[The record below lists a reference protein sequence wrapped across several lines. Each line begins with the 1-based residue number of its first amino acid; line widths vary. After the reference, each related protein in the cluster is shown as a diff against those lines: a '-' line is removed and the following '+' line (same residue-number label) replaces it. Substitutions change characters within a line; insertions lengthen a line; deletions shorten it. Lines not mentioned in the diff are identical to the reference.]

1 MQTPTQFVDLE
12 TARAA
17 RGLRLVLAAGIP
29 SPWSEAAKGIF
40 RVKEVPFVA
49 VRLLPTDKEVRQWTR
64 TRNSPVAMFDDEPAR
79 TGWADILELAERI
92 GPSRSLVPARPAD
105 RVKMFGLAHEV
116 VGEGGLA
123 WSSRIVSIAEGLA
136 TDGVRGFPP
145 FIGKFLG
152 DRYGFVEARVGLAKD
167 RVREGLELLVAEL
180 GDKPYFMG
188 DQLTALDVYSAAVM
202 NVFEPPPDELCP
214 IIPPVRHAFE
224 SMKGVLGEVPPM
236 LIAHRERM
244 YERHLERPIVN

>member
-1 MQTPTQFVDLE
+1 MPTPTTFVDLE

-40 RVKEVPFVA
+40 RVKDVPFVA
-49 VRLLPTDKEVRQWTR
+49 VRLMPTDKEVRQWTR
-64 TRNSPVAMFDDEPAR
+64 TRNSPVALHDDEPAR
-79 TGWADILELAERI
+79 TGWADILELAERLA
-92 GPSRSLVPARPAD
+92 PSRSLVPSKPSE
-105 RVKMFGLAHEV
+105 RVRMFGLAHEV

-123 WSSRIVSIAEGLA
+123 WSSRLVSIAEGIA
-136 TDGVRGFPP
+136 TDGARGFPP
-145 FIGKFLG
+145 FIGKYLG
-152 DRYGFVEARVGLAKD
+152 DRYGFAPERLDAAKD
-167 RVREGLELLVAEL
+167 RVREGLDLLVAEL
-180 GDKPYFMG
+180 GDKPYYMG
-188 DQLTALDVYSAAVM
+188 DALTALDIYSAAVM

-224 SMKGVLGEVPPM
+224 SMKGVFVDVPPV

>member
-1 MQTPTQFVDLE
+1 MPTPTQFVDLE

-40 RVKEVPFVA
+40 RVKDVPFVV
-49 VRLLPTDKEVRQWTR
+49 VRLMPTDKEVRQWTR
-64 TRNSPVAMFDDEPAR
+64 TRNSPVALHDDEPAR

-92 GPSRSLVPARPAD
+92 GPALSLVPEKPSD
-105 RVKMFGLAHEV
+105 RVRMFGLAHEV

-123 WSSRIVSIAEGLA
+123 WSSRIVTIAEGLA
-136 TDGVRGFPP
+136 TDGARGFPP

-152 DRYGFVEARVGLAKD
+152 DRYGYSEARIEAAKQ
-167 RVREGLELLVAEL
+167 RVREGLDLLVEQL
-180 GDKPYFMG
+180 GDKPYFM
-188 DQLTALDVYSAAVM
+188 DDRLTALDIYSAAVM
-202 NVFEPPPDELCP
+202 NVFDPPPDDLCP

-224 SMKGVLGEVPPM
+224 SMKGVLVDVPPI
-236 LIAHRERM
+236 LVAHRERM
-244 YERHLERPIVN
+244 YERHLERPIMN